1 MGYRLVRKASVLGD
15 GVRAN
20 HGQVISDAEW
30 QQLDAERKAYFDKI
44 VDEKKKKIAEKL
56 KNSPVQP
63 IPVEPP
69 GDPVPVEE
77 TE

>member
-20 HGQVISDAEW
+20 RGQVISDAEW
-30 QQLDAERKAYFDKI
+30 QQLDAARKAYFDKI
-44 VDEKKKKIAEKL
+44 VDEKKKKISEKL
-56 KNSPVQP
+56 KNLPVQP

-69 GDPVPVEE
+69 GDLIPVEE
-77 TE
+77 NE